1 MVAAMTV
8 HQRQHF
14 DDDVQRLRKL
24 INRTPR
30 WTSGEIDERPVMIDD
45 SGNVILRF
53 EGPWASDLA
62 RLFTHLT
69 YDVGIRLLALL
80 EAAPGTAAQQSAVGF
95 LEALRLDGRSKAQV
109 LPHG

>member
-1 MVAAMTV
+1 MSM

-14 DDDVQRLRKL
+14 DDEVQHLRQL
-24 INRTPR
+24 VNRTPR
-30 WTSGEIDERPVMIDD
+30 WRPGDVDGQPVMIDD
-45 SGNVILRF
+45 SGKVVLRF
-53 EGPWASDLA
+53 EGPWAPDLA

-80 EAAPGTAAQQSAVGF
+80 EAAPGTSAQESAVRF
-95 LEALRLDGRSKAQV
+95 LEALNLHGTPRTHV

>member
-1 MVAAMTV
+1 MNM

-14 DDDVQRLRKL
+14 DDEVQRPRKL
-24 INRTPR
+24 INRTPQ
-30 WTSGEIDERPVMIDD
+30 WTSGEVDGRPVMIDG

-53 EGPWASDLA
+53 ESRWAPDLA

-80 EAAPGTAAQQSAVGF
+80 EATPGTAAQRYGQ
-95 LEALRLDGRSKAQV
+95 L
-109 LPHG
+109 